1 MPIIFVIPPTT
12 SVWGHSLPFMM
23 YIVSSALVVLG
34 RFIMFQDELTQ
45 RRVIYL
51 IIYCLLSVLFPT
63 ILICEYTYYAK
74 HGEKSPWPGF
84 VTMVIDYSWFI
95 LLSILPYMLPRDIV
109 LVSTVE
115 LGIRKNETFRGIQEE
130 VWCLLQCIWNIIDWN
145 FYRHAAGNTITW
157 LVMPL

>member
-1 MPIIFVIPPTT
+1 
-12 SVWGHSLPFMM
+12 
-23 YIVSSALVVLG
+23 
-34 RFIMFQDELTQ
+34 MFQDELTQ

-130 VWCLLQCIWNIIDWN
+130 V
-145 FYRHAAGNTITW
+145 
-157 LVMPL
+157 